1 MVVVDNNSTDDTAAI
16 ARTAGAAVV
25 HEPVQG
31 IARARNAG
39 ARHAQGDVLVFVDAD
54 ALVSPALLE
63 AIHDAMSDPSC
74 IGGGVDV
81 EYQPRRRSMRLYLS
95 AWRLLGRR
103 MRLVQGA
110 TQFCRRSVFEQ
121 VGGYA
126 EQAWIGEDVDFY
138 RSMERLPRSA
148 GGGGRVI
155 EAPPGARAAWF
166 GSSSSHVCRRRRGAS
181 TSGRCGRRCS
191 GQTHSSPRCSAAARR
206 SGQAGTD
213 ARCGR
218 AYRRCPHEASGSS
231 SYGTTQVTAVPRPD
245 WPEDTSSVPPICS
258 ASVSILVNPRP
269 CSA

>member
-1 MVVVDNNSTDDTAAI
+1 MNLTIIVPAFNEADYLPATVDAIQVAAEHLHTHPAAEVKVVVVDNNSTDETAAI
-16 ARTAGAAVV
+16 ARNMGAAVV

-31 IARARNAG
+31 IARARNTG
-39 ARHAQGDVLVFVDAD
+39 ASRAQGDVLVFVDAD
-54 ALVSPALLE
+54 VLMPPALLE

-138 RSMERLPRSA
+138 RSMERFARSA
-148 GGGGRVI
+148 GGVVRFIEQPRVQ
-155 EAPPGARAAWF
+155 ASARRFDKWPLWKTLLWTNPLFIALF
-166 GSSSSHVCRRRRGAS
+166 RRRKAFW
-181 TSGRCGRRCS
+181 
-191 GQTHSSPRCSAAARR
+191 
-206 SGQAGTD
+206 AGW
-213 ARCGR
+213 
-218 AYRRCPHEASGSS
+218 YRRP
-231 SYGTTQVTAVPRPD
+231 VR
-245 WPEDTSSVPPICS
+245 
-258 ASVSILVNPRP
+258 
-269 CSA
+269 